1 MFWLWLH
8 RHLGLG
14 TARHTMTGGSPVSC
28 IYCLFSTADG
38 RPRYVGQ
45 TTKTPPIRYYRH
57 LGDAWRRRGTP
68 LHRWIRIT
76 EAQGFE
82 IRAFVLQTNV
92 APGDLDL
99 FERYWMAQFA
109 SLLNTGA
116 GTPNTAADTAV
127 AIAVQRAL
135 ARALAEPA
143 RALKGTIWARRP
155 ATLPKRPR
163 SRDRGRTG

>member
-1 MFWLWLH
+1 M
-8 RHLGLG
+8 
-14 TARHTMTGGSPVSC
+14 
-28 IYCLFSTADG
+28 
-38 RPRYVGQ
+38 
-45 TTKTPPIRYYRH
+45 
-57 LGDAWRRRGTP
+57 
-68 LHRWIRIT
+68 T

-92 APGDLDL
+92 APGDLDR

-143 RALKGTIWARRP
+143 RAPKGTLWATRP
-155 ATLPKRPR
+155 TTRPTRPR
-163 SRDRGRTG
+163 SRDRGRTD

>member
-1 MFWLWLH
+1 
-8 RHLGLG
+8 
-14 TARHTMTGGSPVSC
+14 VSC

-45 TTKTPPIRYYRH
+45 TTKAPPIRYYRH
-57 LGDAWRRRGTP
+57 LCDAWRRRGTL
-68 LHRWIRIT
+68 LHRWIRTT

-99 FERYWMAQFA
+99 FERYWMAQFTG
-109 SLLNTGA
+109 LLNSGP
-116 GTPNTAADTAV
+116 GTPVVATDTVV

-135 ARALAEPA
+135 TRALAIPTG
-143 RALKGTIWARRP
+143 ALKGTMWTKRRP
-155 ATLPKRPR
+155 AT
-163 SRDRGRTG
+163 